1 MQSQPPNDSLSE
13 QALLGCLFITDDQG
27 ASAAMLGDPGWPRT
41 SEWYD
46 LRHRRIADVCGELVA
61 QGQPIGLAT
70 VCSKLGAGGIA
81 SVGGVE
87 YLSSLSDKA
96 TTASNWRF
104 YAEPV
109 RKKAQARAVI
119 QQCREAIKAAMEDKD
134 PAELA
139 SKLSVEL
146 GDISQSNLASGPVP
160 MKEVMARTIGFIEDR
175 VSGKNMVPTGFPDLD
190 KEMKGGMGPGEYVL
204 IAARTSVGKTALA
217 VNVAVNVAKW
227 LKDRQD
233 DRNVLICSFEMSVES
248 VGERMLN
255 SEAEFDVGKSAISP
269 SEQEHRRTVVSYNR
283 LESLPIMV
291 DDRTSLTAKQ
301 IVALARAE
309 HSKKKLALVVID
321 YVQLIEA
328 EQGGD
333 QNRVVELG
341 KISRTIK
348 NGFKDL
354 KVPVLLVAQ
363 LNRKAEDR
371 DTPKKSDLREC
382 GDLEQDA
389 QFIGLLYERKDNKQ
403 GDRFKRI
410 AMRIDK
416 NRRGQTGID
425 IGFVYEGSIYKFRSE
440 SKINKEDM

>member
-1 MQSQPPNDSLSE
+1 
-13 QALLGCLFITDDQG
+13 
-27 ASAAMLGDPGWPRT
+27 MLGDPGWPRT

-70 VCSKLGAGGIA
+70 VCSKLGAAGVA

-87 YLSSLSDKA
+87 YITSLPDKA
-96 TTASNWRF
+96 TTASNWR
-104 YAEPV
+104 YHAEPV
-109 RKKAQARAVI
+109 RKKAQSRSVI
-119 QQCREAIKAAMEDKD
+119 QQCREAIKLAMEDKD

-146 GDISQSNLASGPVP
+146 GDISQSNLACGPVP
-160 MKEVMARTIGFIEDR
+160 MKDVMSRTIGFIEDR
-175 VSGKNMVPTGFPDLD
+175 VSGKNMVPTGFADLD
-190 KEMKGGMGPGEYVL
+190 KEMKGGMGPGEYIL
-204 IAARTSVGKTALA
+204 IAARTTVGKTALA

-227 LKDRQD
+227 LKDHKD
-233 DRNVLICSFEMSVES
+233 DRQVLICSFEMSVES

-255 SEAEFDVGKSAISP
+255 AETEFDVGQSAYNPTP
-269 SEQEHRRTVVSYNR
+269 SESNRVSASFER
-283 LESLPIMV
+283 LQSLPILI

-309 HSKKKLALVVID
+309 HSKKKLAIVVID

-328 EQGGD
+328 EQDGD
-333 QNRVVELG
+333 SNRAVELG
-341 KISRTIK
+341 RISQTIK

-354 KVPVLLVAQ
+354 KVPVLVVAQ

-371 DTPKKSDLREC
+371 DVPKKSDLREC
-382 GDLEQDA
+382 GGLEQDA
-389 QFIGLLYERKDNKQ
+389 QFIGLLYERKENES
-403 GDRFKRI
+403 GARFKRI